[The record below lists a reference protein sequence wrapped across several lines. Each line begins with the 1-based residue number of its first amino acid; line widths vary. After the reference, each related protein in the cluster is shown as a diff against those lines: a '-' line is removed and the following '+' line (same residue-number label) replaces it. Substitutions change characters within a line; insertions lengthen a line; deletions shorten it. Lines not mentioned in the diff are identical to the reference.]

1 MLWLSVFWCF
11 SVFCLSS
18 SRCIG
23 LVCGL
28 RVWHFPFIGTCFLD
42 GTNYITEC
50 NLGKV
55 SFIVLLNPYSDI
67 YNLQQITISNFAA
80 FSKKKKKKKKK
91 IRHDVSWESSACIPY
106 FYRKLGKMAQKLS
119 SAAVV
124 IGALRVNSFKVSKG
138 AKIRN
143 RYNQPIH
150 THLRR
155 MRFLCQRYINLSIF
169 ISYK

>member
-1 MLWLSVFWCF
+1 MLLPLDVFLCAGSLFCGVAFVALSSLVVRLLRRKDLVALNTLNVLWLSVFWCF

-91 IRHDVSWESSACIPY
+91 
-106 FYRKLGKMAQKLS
+106 
-119 SAAVV
+119 
-124 IGALRVNSFKVSKG
+124 
-138 AKIRN
+138 
-143 RYNQPIH
+143 
-150 THLRR
+150 
-155 MRFLCQRYINLSIF
+155 
-169 ISYK
+169 